1 MRLLLIVAIVA
12 FAAFGLNAAEVAGT
26 WKGAM
31 ETPMGKVDVTVTF
44 QPGSPL
50 TGKVQAGEYEAPI
63 EKATLDGDKIHFE
76 MNIQPGKVVYDG
88 TVARAEMKLNV
99 TGTQGDTY
107 SLSLARQ
114 N

>member
-31 ETPMGKVDVTVTF
+31 ETPMGKVDVT
-44 QPGSPL
+44 
-50 TGKVQAGEYEAPI
+50 
-63 EKATLDGDKIHFE
+63 
-76 MNIQPGKVVYDG
+76 
-88 TVARAEMKLNV
+88 
-99 TGTQGDTY
+99 GTQGDTC

-114 N
+114 ISRGRVRPAHRKRIHNEKIPDRLIED